1 MQFKWRALSA
11 CVFTCGV
18 AAAGSAQAQFFDL
31 TARSSHSAYA
41 PGMPQTFASTA
52 TTQSNGQP
60 TAFGGAAVTQ
70 YSLEGVFLSGAAA
83 NGVTLPVGGQ
93 TIDDLLAREPNVR
106 LIPGEAGYDSTITV
120 RAETVGSLGDIDVD
134 LDSFQYDGAC
144 RVNPGFNDRVGLPV
158 GSVVG
163 PCSAIDGTLKL
174 NGVSFRL
181 TGAQDSIALTFAVPE
196 VGYAFTSNLNAATDP
211 TDPFIRRKDSLRQV
225 DENFFASGKAPLV
238 VARLLGQPDGY
249 VLPKG
254 VLPNDG
260 NAITGS
266 LTVGGV
272 TKSFGVAN
280 PGQLLAYAIANR
292 NSSFSDFGITYS
304 DSCARGTGGAV
315 TGTCSAASA
324 VLNIVGIEVRAESA
338 ANSPVV
344 TFTAPDLD
352 LTYTSNGSND
362 RGDAL
367 GDFLEYADE
376 NADRGK
382 ITAAYA
388 RYLAQN
394 TPNNPLVGNP
404 FSAQGQ
410 LTRAALDLDSPSET
424 LDETGNRNGQG
435 RGREPDTSGWMVGGR
450 AGHLSAGT
458 SEAQFVDGLFERGFR
473 VREGSRMRFKVSVP
487 VSYID
492 YGSNKGGDGGRT
504 ATLGLRT
511 TVEVPLIDGRWVV
524 EPTASAAAFY
534 SSNEVSSGAL
544 YLVGVSSRYKL
555 APVGR
560 GHIIIGNAI
569 TYSSSLHIEA
579 GDFATPKI
587 ENTAFRNGIAYQVPY
602 GRFLGRQGTVRASY
616 TYTHLIGDDVFVDEY
631 HEVSLSY
638 GVGSREAAVKQVGE
652 TLRFGVNGAFG
663 HDFTAVSLTAGYRF

>member
-1 MQFKWRALSA
+1 MQFQWRALSA

-18 AAAGSAQAQFFDL
+18 ATAGSTQAQFLDL
-31 TARSSHSAYA
+31 TLRTAHSPYA
-41 PGMPQTFASTA
+41 PGMPQPFASTA
-52 TTQSNGQP
+52 TTQSNGQR
-60 TAFGGAAVTQ
+60 TAFNGVAVTQ
-70 YSLEGVFLSGAAA
+70 YSLEGVFIGGRPA
-83 NGVTLPVGGQ
+83 NGVTLPVGGR
-93 TIDDLLAREPNVR
+93 TIGEFLALEPNVR
-106 LIPGEAGYDSTITV
+106 LIPGSPGYDTTLTA
-120 RAETVGSLGDIDVD
+120 RAESVGSLGDLDVD
-134 LDSFQYDGAC
+134 LDAFEYDGAC

-174 NGVSFRL
+174 NGVTFRL
-181 TGAQDSIALTFAVPE
+181 AGAQDSIALTFAVPE
-196 VGYAFTSNLNAATDP
+196 VGYAFTSNLNASTGP
-211 TDPFIRRKDSLRQV
+211 DPFIRRRNSLRQV
-225 DENFFASGKAPLV
+225 DDHFFASGKAPLV
-238 VARLLGQPDGY
+238 VARLLGQPDGFT
-249 VLPKG
+249 LAKG
-254 VLPNDG
+254 VLPDTG

-292 NSSFSDFGITYS
+292 SSSFSDFGLTYS
-304 DSCARGTGGAV
+304 DSCSRSPNGVV
-315 TGTCSAASA
+315 TGTCSAAQA
-324 VLNIVGIEVRAESA
+324 VLNIVGIEVRAETV
-338 ANSPVV
+338 ANSPDV

-352 LTYTSNGSND
+352 LTFTSTNTAD
-362 RGDAL
+362 RDDAL
-367 GDFLEYADE
+367 MDFIEFADE

-404 FSAQGQ
+404 YSAQGQ

-424 LDETGNRNGQG
+424 LDETNNRDGQG
-435 RGREPDTSGWMVGGR
+435 RGRAPDTTGWMIGGR

-458 SEAQFVDGLFERGFR
+458 AEAQFVDGVFERGFR

-492 YGSNKGGDGGRT
+492 YGANRGGDGGRT

-511 TVEVPLIDGRWVV
+511 TLEVPLIDGRWVI

-534 SSNEVSSGAL
+534 ASNEVSSGAL

-569 TYSSSLHIEA
+569 THSSSLHIEA

-587 ENTAFRNGIAYQVPY
+587 QNTAFRNGVAYQAPY
-602 GRFLGRQGTVRASY
+602 GRFLGRQGAVRASY

-638 GVGSREAAVKQVGE
+638 GVGSREAAVKQIGE

-663 HDFTAVSLTAGYRF
+663 HGFTAVSLTAGYRF

>member
-1 MQFKWRALSA
+1 MQLFKWGALSA

-18 AAAGSAQAQFFDL
+18 SAAGSAQAQFFDL
-31 TARSSHSAYA
+31 SLRSSHSAYA
-41 PGMPQTFASTA
+41 PGMPQTFSSTA
-52 TTQSNGQP
+52 PTQSNGQP
-60 TAFGGAAVTQ
+60 TAFDGAAATQ
-70 YSLEGVFLSGAAA
+70 YSLEGVFLSGARA

-93 TIDDLLAREPNVR
+93 TIGELLALEPNIR
-106 LIPGEAGYDSTITV
+106 LIPAEPGYDTSLTV
-120 RAETVGSLGDIDVD
+120 RAETVGSLADADVD

-163 PCSAIDGTLKL
+163 PCSAIDGSLKL
-174 NGVSFRL
+174 NGVTFRL
-181 TGAQDSIALTFAVPE
+181 TSPQDSIALTFAVPE
-196 VGYAFTSNLNAATDP
+196 VGYAFTSNLNTSGP

-225 DENFFASGKAPLV
+225 DENFFASGKAPQV
-238 VARLLGQPDGY
+238 VARLLGQPDGF

-254 VLPNDG
+254 VLPNAG

-266 LTVGGV
+266 LTVGSV
-272 TKSFGVAN
+272 TKTFGVAN

-292 NSSFSDFGITYS
+292 NSSFSDFGIAYS
-304 DSCARGTGGAV
+304 DSCFRAGGVV

-324 VLNIVGIEVRAESA
+324 VLNIVGIEVRAETA
-338 ANSPVV
+338 ANSPDV

-352 LTYTSNGSND
+352 LTFTSSGTAD
-362 RGDAL
+362 RDDAL
-367 GDFLEYADE
+367 GDFIEYADE

-404 FSAQGQ
+404 YSAQGQ

-424 LDETGNRNGQG
+424 LDETNNRNGQG
-435 RGREPDTSGWMVGGR
+435 RGQAPDTSGWMIGGR
-450 AGHLSAGT
+450 AGHLSAGEA
-458 SEAQFVDGLFERGFR
+458 EAQFVDGLFERGFR
-473 VREGSRMRFKVSVP
+473 VREGSRMRLKISVP

-492 YGSNKGGDGGRT
+492 YGSNRGGDGGRT

-511 TVEVPLIDGRWVV
+511 TLEVPLIDGRWVV
-524 EPTASAAAFY
+524 EPIASAAAFY

-560 GHIIIGNAI
+560 GHIIIGNAV
-569 TYSSSLHIEA
+569 THSSSLHIEA
-579 GDFATPKI
+579 GDFSTPKI
-587 ENTAFRNGIAYQVPY
+587 QNTAFRNGVAYQVPY

-638 GVGSREAAVKQVGE
+638 GVGSREAAVKQIGE

>member
-1 MQFKWRALSA
+1 
-11 CVFTCGV
+11 
-18 AAAGSAQAQFFDL
+18 
-31 TARSSHSAYA
+31 
-41 PGMPQTFASTA
+41 MPQTFPSTA
-52 TTQSNGQP
+52 TAQSNGQP

-70 YSLEGVFLSGAAA
+70 YSLQGVFLNGTEA
-83 NGVTLPVGGQ
+83 NGVTLPVGGTT
-93 TIDDLLAREPNVR
+93 TINDILAVEPNVS
-106 LIPGEAGYDSTITV
+106 LIPGSAGYDTTLTV
-120 RAETVGSLGDIDVD
+120 RADNVASLADAEIDVD
-134 LDSFQYDGAC
+134 SFTLDSAC
-144 RVNPGFNDRVGLPV
+144 RVNPGFNDRLGLPV

-163 PCSAIDGTLKL
+163 PCSAIDGSLKL
-174 NGVSFRL
+174 NGLTFRL

-196 VGYAFTSNLNAATDP
+196 VGYSFTSNLNATAAGTI
-211 TDPFIRRKDSLRQV
+211 DPFIRRKDSLRQI
-225 DENFFASGKAPLV
+225 DDNFFASGKAPTV
-238 VARLLGQPDGY
+238 VARLLGEPDGF

-254 VLPNDG
+254 QLPDLG
-260 NAITGS
+260 NAIRGS
-266 LTVGGV
+266 VTVGNV

-292 NSSFSDFGITYS
+292 NSSYADFGLTYA
-304 DSCARGTGGAV
+304 DSCFRDPAGGPV
-315 TGTCSAASA
+315 TGTCNAASA
-324 VLNIVGIEVRAESA
+324 VLNIVGIEVRAEAA
-338 ANSPVV
+338 ANSTDI

-352 LTYTSNGSND
+352 LSFTSTGASERD
-362 RGDAL
+362 DAVEQFI
-367 GDFLEYADE
+367 DYADA

-410 LTRAALDLDSPSET
+410 LTRYALDLDSPSEA
-424 LDETGNRNGQG
+424 LDETNGAKGQG

-450 AGHLSAGT
+450 AGHLSAGGAD
-458 SEAQFVDGLFERGFR
+458 AQFVDGIFERGFR
-473 VREGSRMRFKVSVP
+473 IREGSRMRLKVSVP

-492 YGSNKGGDGGRT
+492 YGSNRGGDGGRT
-504 ATLGLRT
+504 ATFGLRT
-511 TVEVPLIDGRWVV
+511 TLEVPLIDGRWVV
-524 EPTASAAAFY
+524 EPVASAAAFY

-544 YLVGVSSRYKL
+544 YLVGISSRYKL

-569 TYSSSLHIEA
+569 THSSSLHIEVD
-579 GDFATPKI
+579 DFATPKI
-587 ENTAFRNGIAYQVPY
+587 QNTAFRNGIAYQVPY

-616 TYTHLIGDDVFVDEY
+616 TYTHLIGDDVFVDQY

>member
-18 AAAGSAQAQFFDL
+18 AAASTAQAQFFDL
-31 TARSSHSAYA
+31 NLRSSHSPYA
-41 PGMPQTFASTA
+41 PGMPQPFATTA
-52 TTQSNGQP
+52 TTQPNGQP
-60 TAFGGAAVTQ
+60 TVFNGAAVTQ
-70 YSLEGVFLSGAAA
+70 YSLEGTFIGGSRAS
-83 NGVTLPVGGQ
+83 GVTLPVGGQ
-93 TIDDLLAREPNVR
+93 TIDQILALEPNVR
-106 LIPGEAGYDSTITV
+106 LIPGSPGYDTTFAV
-120 RAETVGSLGDIDVD
+120 RAETVGSLGDNDFD
-134 LDSFQYDGAC
+134 FDSFQYDKAC
-144 RVNPGFNDRVGLPV
+144 RMNPGFNSRLGLPV

-174 NGVSFRL
+174 NGVSFRV
-181 TGAQDSIALTFAVPE
+181 TGAENSIALGLAVPE
-196 VGYAFTSNLNAATDP
+196 VGYAFTSNLNVASGV
-211 TDPFIRRKDSLRQV
+211 DPFIDRRDSLRQI
-225 DENFFASGKAPLV
+225 DRNFFASGKAPLV
-238 VARLLGQPDGY
+238 VSRLLGQADGF
-249 VLPKG
+249 VLPTG
-254 VLPNDG
+254 VLPDEG

-292 NSSFSDFGITYS
+292 NSSFSDFGIPYS
-304 DSCARGTGGAV
+304 GDCVRGVNGVV

-338 ANSPVV
+338 ANSPDI

-352 LTYTSNGSND
+352 LTFTSVNQPD
-362 RGDAL
+362 RDDAL
-367 GDFLEYADE
+367 GEFLDFAEE

-394 TPNNPLVGNP
+394 TRNNPLVGNP

-424 LDETGNRNGQG
+424 LDETNNRNGQG

-450 AGHLSAGT
+450 AGHLSAGS
-458 SEAQFVDGLFERGFR
+458 SEAQFVDGLFERGYR

-492 YGSNKGGDGGRT
+492 YGSNRGGDGGRT

-511 TVEVPLIDGRWVV
+511 TLEVPLIDGRWVI
-524 EPTASAAAFY
+524 EPSASAAAFY

-544 YLVGVSSRYKL
+544 YLVGLSSRYKL

-569 TYSSSLHIEA
+569 THSSSLHIEA

-587 ENTAFRNGIAYQVPY
+587 QNTAFRNGVAYQVPY
-602 GRFLGRQGTVRASY
+602 GRFMGRQGTVRASY
-616 TYTHLIGDDVFVDEY
+616 TYTHLIGDDVFVDQY

-638 GVGSREAAVKQVGE
+638 GVGSREASVKQIGE